1 MKARALADSEELA
14 FELALRIRHPSM
26 DPEDL
31 SRELDLE
38 PTHTFRAGQL
48 REPRSSASPA
58 SVHAE
63 SYWLGTLDPTA
74 WLADIWPTGFAT
86 IDTGARKPVKA
97 APWQN
102 LGSALDMTAR
112 VLVRS
117 HVALFERIRSDG
129 GQVCLL
135 VTLSPIAVDSFSV
148 APEVCQIFGELG
160 ITIEFEMM
168 SD

>member
-1 MKARALADSEELA
+1 LQIQNSLHSNWPCA
-14 FELALRIRHPSM
+14 FATRPWILTPCPRSWVWNR
-26 DPEDL
+26 
-31 SRELDLE
+31 
-38 PTHTFRAGQL
+38 PTPFA
-48 REPRSSASPA
+48 PASCASRSSASPA

-74 WLADIWPTGFAT
+74 WLADIWPGIASS
-86 IDTGARKPVKA
+86 DSAPRKPAKTIA
-97 APWQN
+97 WQS

-117 HVALFERIRSDG
+117 HAALFERIRAEG

-148 APEVCQIFGELG
+148 APEVSQIFGQLG

-168 SD
+168 TE

>member
-1 MKARALADSEELA
+1 MKARALADSEQLA
-14 FELALRIRHPSM
+14 FELALRVRHPSL
-26 DPEDL
+26 DPDAL
-31 SRELDLE
+31 SKELGLE

-74 WLADIWPTGFAT
+74 WLADIWPGFASN
-86 IDTGARKPVKA
+86 DSPPKKPAKA
-97 APWQN
+97 IAWQS

-117 HVALFERIRSDG
+117 HVPLFERIRAEG

-148 APEVCQIFGELG
+148 APEASQIFGELG

-168 SD
+168 TE